1 MSRARPLLALI
12 FILMLLSPVFPAQG
26 GFDASESTQT
36 AEPRQKAQ
44 ALLARLTPEEKVGQ
58 LFLITFD
65 GTDVAAGTQI
75 NDLITKHF
83 IGGVALTAEND
94 NFTGDNTVQNAHAL
108 TGTLQQAAW
117 DFHQGNLDT
126 AADAS
131 ESNYIP
137 LFVGVSQDGDLYPG
151 DEIISGLSPLPSLMS
166 VGATWKPDLARQVGA
181 VLGKELSSLGFNLYL
196 GPSLD
201 VLEDVPMQGSEDL
214 GTRSFGGDPFWVGVL
229 GQAYIQGVHEGSAG
243 QMAVIAKH
251 FPGRGS
257 SDRPSEEEVATVRKS
272 LEQLQQIEL
281 APFFSVTGNAPD
293 AQKSADGLLVSHIRY
308 QGFQSN
314 IRATTS
320 PVSFDRAALEMILK
334 LPAFAS
340 WREMG
345 GVMVSDDLGSP
356 ALRRFYQ
363 STGQAFDARQVARNA
378 FQAGNDLLYLNNFWN
393 EGDTDEYTTILRTL
407 TLFVAKYRED
417 RAFAERVDASV
428 ERILTMKYRLYPN
441 FQIDDVRT
449 PVEETAEL
457 GAAQRI
463 AFDVAREAATLIS
476 PNAADLDTVLPRPPG
491 INDRLVFITDAS
503 GGRQCSRCLEQVTL
517 AKDALQNAVLQLY
530 GPQAG
535 GQVYT
540 SSLASYSFTELH
552 NMLNGTG
559 DTAALDRDLRQAGWI
574 IFGAQNIDS
583 GRSESQV
590 LRRFLSERPDL
601 YRNKRVIA
609 FAFNAPY
616 YLDATDIARLTAYY
630 GLYSK
635 SAAFVDTAAR
645 ILFQELTPGGHL
657 PVSVPGVGY
666 DMILATSPDP
676 AQVIPLFLD
685 VNESPTPVATQQT
698 PMPTPVP
705 VFKVGDPLPLRTG
718 EILDHNGN
726 LVPDG
731 TVVRFLFALG
741 GNTGTVQQAETTT
754 TAGIARTVYNIQ
766 TPGMLEIRAVSD
778 PATASQIL
786 RLDVSEAGGVITA
799 IAPTSMPTETPA
811 PTETPEPTA
820 TPTPTPTILPPAR
833 PGMSDW
839 SMSILLIWGGGVL
852 AFLLGWQLLSLH
864 WGLRFGLAASI
875 GGLLVY
881 LYFAFQRLV
890 NEGAARSVSTSTILF
905 GTLTGI
911 TAGILI
917 AMGWKRWFAR
927 RIRQSDR
934 QPTGPKSPTG

>member
-12 FILMLLSPVFPAQG
+12 LILAQLWLAFPAQG
-26 GFDASESTQT
+26 GFNA
-36 AEPRQKAQ
+36 AGNAQ
-44 ALLARLTPEEKVGQ
+44 AVDARQQARALMARMTPEEKVGQ

-65 GTDVAAGTQI
+65 GTDAGAGTPI
-75 NDLITKHF
+75 HDLITKNQ
-83 IGGVALTAEND
+83 IGGVVLTAENN
-94 NFTGDNTVQNAHAL
+94 NFVVESTLQNANL
-108 TGTLQQAAW
+108 LINSLQQAAW
-117 DFHQGNLDT
+117 DSQQKSDNAGAT
-126 AADAS
+126 
-131 ESNYIP
+131 NYVP

-151 DEIISGLSPLPSLMS
+151 DEIINGLPPLPSLMS
-166 VGATWKPDLARQVGA
+166 VGATWQPDIARRVGA
-181 VLGKELSSLGFNLYL
+181 LLGKELNSLGFNLYL
-196 GPSLD
+196 GPALD
-201 VLEDVPMQGSEDL
+201 VLEDVPTQGSEDL
-214 GTRSFGGDPFWVGVL
+214 GTLSFGGDPFWVGVF

-257 SDRPSEEEVATVRKS
+257 SDRPSEEEVSTVRKS

-293 AQKSADGLLVSHIRY
+293 VQKSADGLLVSHIRY

-334 LPAFAS
+334 LPALAA
-340 WREMG
+340 WRETG

-378 FQAGNDLLYLNNFWN
+378 FQAGNDLLYLNNFYN
-393 EGDTDEYTTILRTL
+393 DADTDEYTTILRTL
-407 TLFVAKYRED
+407 ALFVARYRED

-428 ERILTMKYRLYPN
+428 ERILTLKYRLYSDFELTRVLKPA
-441 FQIDDVRT
+441 
-449 PVEETAEL
+449 EGLAEL
-457 GAAQRI
+457 GETQQI
-463 AFDVAREAATLIS
+463 TFDVAREAATLIS
-476 PNAADLDTVLPRPPG
+476 PNAADLDAVLPRPPG
-491 INDRLVFITDAS
+491 INDRIVFITDAS
-503 GGRQCSRCLEQVTL
+503 SGRQCARCPEQVML
-517 AKDALQNAVLQLY
+517 AEDALQNAVVRLY

-540 SSLASYSFTELH
+540 SSLSSYSFVELQ
-552 NMLNGTG
+552 NLLNGTG
-559 DTAALDRDLRQAGWI
+559 EIEMLDRDIRQAGWI
-574 IFGAQNIDS
+574 IFSAQNIDS
-583 GRSESQV
+583 KRSESLA
-590 LRRFLSERPDL
+590 LRRFLSERPEL

-630 GLYSK
+630 GLFSK

-645 ILFQELTPGGHL
+645 ILFQELTPGGKL

-685 VNESPTPVATQQT
+685 VSAAPTVAATVQT

-718 EILDHNGN
+718 EIVDHNGN

-754 TAGIARTVYNIQ
+754 VEGVARTVYMIQ
-766 TPGMLEIRAVSD
+766 TPGMLEIRAISD

-786 RLDVSEAGGVITA
+786 RLDVSGTGGMITA
-799 IAPTSMPTETPA
+799 IAPTSQPSA
-811 PTETPEPTA
+811 TPEPTETA
-820 TPTPTPTILPPAR
+820 TPTPTPTSTPTVLPPAR

-839 SMSILLIWGGGVL
+839 SISILLIWGGGVL
-852 AFLLGWQLLSLH
+852 AFLLGWQLVSLH
-864 WGLRFGLAASI
+864 WGLRYGLAASI

-890 NEGAARSVSTSTILF
+890 NETAARAVSTSTILTSTFF
-905 GTLTGI
+905 GIL
-911 TAGILI
+911 AGII
-917 AMGWKRWFAR
+917 FTAGWKRWLFR
-927 RIRQSDR
+927 RIAQSDR
-934 QPTGPKSPTG
+934 QSTEPKSPTG